1 MEWKD
6 GFTGLSIIVSTLVVV
21 VGWFVARHNDREHEK
36 FKIRLAKTEEIAEA
50 VINRKLSAYDLIEG
64 GRKTSDDE
72 HSTGHKENVLWWHRL
87 FLLVQV
93 YGIEDVQNALHE
105 YDEVLKR
112 GGTVKEQISALNK
125 LKDLLVKSVRS
136 DLGYK

>member
-21 VGWFVARHNDREHEK
+21 VGWFVTRFNDREHEK
-36 FKIRLAKTEEIAEA
+36 LKIRLAKTEEIEEA
-50 VINRKLSAYDLIEG
+50 VINRKLSADDLIG
-64 GRKTSDDE
+64 PLGKTSGDE
-72 HSTGHKENVLWWHRL
+72 HTAEHKENVLWWHRV

-93 YGIEDVQNALHE
+93 YGTKDVQNALNE

-112 GGTVKEQISALNK
+112 VGTLEEQVSALNK

>member
-6 GFTGLSIIVSTLVVV
+6 GFTGLSIIVSTVVV
-21 VGWFVARHNDREHEK
+21 IVGWFVARHNDREQEK
-36 FKIRLAKTEEIAEA
+36 LKIRLAKTEEIAEA
-50 VINRKLSAYDLIEG
+50 VINHKLFA
-64 GRKTSDDE
+64 DD
-72 HSTGHKENVLWWHRL
+72 HENVLWWDRV
-87 FLLVQV
+87 FLIVRV
-93 YGIEDVQNALHE
+93 YGNKDVQNALNE

-112 GGTVKEQISALNK
+112 GGTLEEQVSALNK

>member
-1 MEWKD
+1 MEWRD

-36 FKIRLAKTEEIAEA
+36 LKIRLAKTEEIAEA
-50 VINRKLSAYDLIEG
+50 VINRKLFADHL
-64 GRKTSDDE
+64 
-72 HSTGHKENVLWWHRL
+72 ENVLWWQRL

-93 YGIEDVQNALHE
+93 YGSRAVQNAFNE
-105 YDEVLKR
+105 YDGVLKR
-112 GGTVKEQISALNK
+112 KGTLEEQISTLNK
-125 LKDLLVKSVRS
+125 LQDLLVKSVRS

>member
-1 MEWKD
+1 
-6 GFTGLSIIVSTLVVV
+6 
-21 VGWFVARHNDREHEK
+21 
-36 FKIRLAKTEEIAEA
+36 
-50 VINRKLSAYDLIEG
+50 
-64 GRKTSDDE
+64 
-72 HSTGHKENVLWWHRL
+72 
-87 FLLVQV
+87 
-93 YGIEDVQNALHE
+93 VQNALHE